1 MFFPAAS
8 PFPAKCN
15 TKNALTLGADTRL
28 NEMQIN
34 AVSGEM
40 LFLGIIVK
48 AQKNDRKRK
57 MGMGMGRNFKD
68 GCSMFRPVGS
78 LPTPKGEVGGH
89 CDRRL

>member
-1 MFFPAAS
+1 
-8 PFPAKCN
+8 
-15 TKNALTLGADTRL
+15 
-28 NEMQIN
+28 MQIN

-57 MGMGMGRNFKD
+57 MGMGMGRNFEG
-68 GCSMFRPVGS
+68 GCSVRRPAGS
-78 LPTPKGEVGGH
+78 FADPKGMVGGH